1 MAGWLI
7 AWFQFVG
14 AFAKLQLA
22 KGKQQMADTIF
33 GKIARGEVQVELL
46 HEDEV
51 CVAFNDINAQ
61 APVHI
66 LVIPRE
72 PFVDATKADAQTLGH
87 VMQVAARLG
96 SQKCAAGFRL
106 VTNIGAEG
114 GQSVP
119 HLHIHV
125 LGGRKMNWP
134 PG

>member
-1 MAGWLI
+1 ME
-7 AWFQFVG
+7 
-14 AFAKLQLA
+14 
-22 KGKQQMADTIF
+22 DTIF
-33 GKIARGEVQVELL
+33 GKIARGEVQVDLL

-72 PFVDATKADAQTLGH
+72 PFVDATEADAKTLGH
-87 VMQVAARLG
+87 VMQVAARIG
-96 SQKCAAGFRL
+96 KEKCPNGFRL

-114 GQSVP
+114 GQSVL

-125 LGGRKMNWP
+125 LGGRKMKWS